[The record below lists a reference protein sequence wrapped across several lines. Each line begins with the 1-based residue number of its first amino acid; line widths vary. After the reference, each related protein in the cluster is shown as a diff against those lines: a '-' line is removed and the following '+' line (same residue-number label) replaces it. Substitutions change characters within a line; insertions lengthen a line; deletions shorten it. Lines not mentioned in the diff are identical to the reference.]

1 MFFEDKFCFPAILW
15 RFTVLDLVKWCTISL
30 VFVINWIWIILE
42 PERIVNFRKL
52 VNERRVYGRISMCV
66 WLAVLV
72 YDNLSVKSR
81 KVKVLVFSHSKF
93 EFQINLLRKIQCNSF
108 NVKNWILK
116 WILSHLYT
124 KLSSSFGN
132 LILKNTQ
139 KPSSWYSHYF

>member
-1 MFFEDKFCFPAILW
+1 MFSGYFMKIYCAWFSKMLYNF
-15 RFTVLDLVKWCTISL
+15 VS
-30 VFVINWIWIILE
+30 FVINWNWIIL
-42 PERIVNFRKL
+42 ERIVNFRNL
-52 VNERRVYGRISMCV
+52 VNERRVYGCIPMCV
-66 WLAVLV
+66 ILAVPVLV
-72 YDNLSVKSR
+72 CDKWKSR

-124 KLSSSFGN
+124 KLSSPYGN